1 LQSNGQTDPSKGTPD
16 PLRGKVWQLA
26 GLLLLAG
33 TISIG
38 TVAAVVIATK
48 QLKINGVFQPEVGLP
63 ILLVAGLI
71 ALVAALAILVGTFS
85 IFGLSNRSAAFGVPE
100 GTLQAVIAMMI
111 IMIFA
116 ITSLYLNASLK
127 ETTFRSTNIS
137 QQQLA
142 AIPAD
147 QIRSITARKA
157 PDGTTVYDVDRALP
171 NRVGEDFA
179 KQLLTTLSTLVVA
192 IVGFYFGAKS
202 VETGVAAAA
211 SSAPTNASLPLIS
224 GEAKVGATL
233 TAEPGTWAGSPT
245 PSYSYQWQRCERETG
260 PCTGIAGATE
270 KAYRVTAADVGKTIR
285 IAVTATN
292 SAGAATVTSARTSAV
307 IK

>member
-1 LQSNGQTDPSKGTPD
+1 MRD
-16 PLRGKVWQLA
+16 PLRGKVGQLA

-33 TISIG
+33 LISIT
-38 TVAAVVIATK
+38 TVAAVVIATNK
-48 QLKINGVFQPEVGLP
+48 LKTKNGVFQPEVGLP

-85 IFGLSNRSAAFGVPE
+85 IFGLSNPSAAFGVPE

-127 ETTFRSTNIS
+127 ETTFKSTNIS
-137 QQQLA
+137 QLQLA

-147 QIRSITARKA
+147 QIRSIKAHKA
-157 PDGTTVYDVDRALP
+157 PDGTTVYNVDRAVA
-171 NRVGEDFA
+171 NSVGDDFA

-202 VETGVAAAA
+202 VESGVAAG
-211 SSAPTNASLPLIS
+211 STPPTNSTLPVTS
-224 GEAKVGATL
+224 GEAKEGSTL
-233 TAEPGTWAGSPT
+233 TAEPGTWSGTPT
-245 PSYSYQWQRCERETG
+245 PSYSYQWQRCEGE
-260 PCTGIAGATE
+260 PSSCVDIVGATE
-270 KAYRVTAADVGKTIR
+270 KAYRVTGDDVGKTIR
-285 IAVTATN
+285 VAVTATN
-292 SAGAATVTSARTSAV
+292 SAGAATATSVPTAV
-307 IK
+307 VVG

>member
-1 LQSNGQTDPSKGTPD
+1 LQLGRQQHSSQAMRD
-16 PLRGKVWQLA
+16 PLRGKVGQLA

-33 TISIG
+33 FISLA
-38 TVAAVVIATK
+38 TVAAVVVATNK
-48 QLKINGVFQPEVGLP
+48 LKTNGVFQPEVGLP

-85 IFGLSNRSAAFGVPE
+85 IFGLSNPSAAFGVPE

-127 ETTFRSTNIS
+127 ATTFKSTNIS

-142 AIPAD
+142 AIPAS
-147 QIRSITARKA
+147 QIRSIKAHKA
-157 PDGTTVYDVDRALP
+157 PDGTTVYNVDRAVA
-171 NRVGEDFA
+171 NSVGEDFA

-202 VETGVAAAA
+202 VESGVAAA
-211 SSAPTNASLPLIS
+211 STPPTNSTLPVTS

-233 TAEPGTWAGSPT
+233 TAEPGTWAGTPT
-245 PSYSYQWQRCERETG
+245 PSYSYQWQRCEGGT
-260 PCTGIAGATE
+260 PSCVDIVGATE
-270 KAYRVTAADVGKTIR
+270 KAYRVTEDDAGKTIR
-285 IAVTATN
+285 VAVTATN
-292 SAGAATVTSARTSAV
+292 SAGAATATSVPTAV
-307 IK
+307 VVR